1 MLIKKILK
9 SYRYIL
15 PFWKKEVLSLA
26 LGILVMGVGLI
37 NPYLTKLII
46 DKAFANRDLGLFI
59 MLAAIIGVVFIL
71 AAIINAL
78 NSYLSHYIKIR
89 LTFEL
94 NRKAFQ
100 KLQSLSYEFF
110 QENSTGENLFKLG
123 YDIEQ
128 LSCFITSFLPQLIV
142 LIPKTLLILAIIFY
156 LNWKVALF
164 ALAIMLL
171 MCVLPTYIMKR
182 LQEQLGILIEKSESL
197 FANVEEV
204 LSRMQL
210 IKAFG
215 KEKTETKN
223 YIGSVIKIIRIRLK
237 IIRLEIGS
245 SFMHNLMNSLTVRS
259 LIFYCGYQLIKG
271 RLTLGTFGAMAMY
284 LNQLSE
290 INNGF
295 ANLFQEVPHCIISY
309 DRLERILEM
318 QPAKIE
324 NACSQDVIFSRGNIE
339 FRNVTFCYKKDKM
352 ILENLSFSVPAGSFV
367 AFAGPSGVGK
377 TTMVNLLLRLFRP
390 LDGRVLIDGVDINNI
405 KSNSFYRQIG
415 VALQWPLLWNN
426 SIENNIKYSNKEAG
440 INEIREVARI
450 SCIDDFVNTLPQ
462 GYSTVIGEGACR
474 LSHGQRQRI
483 AIARALI
490 KRPKILIL
498 DEALSSVDSEN
509 ESKIIKNI
517 KEAFEGVTII
527 IISHR
532 LSTVMTAEL
541 VYFMQNSREIISA
554 APQLL
559 LDTNEVFYNLF
570 SAQTKEVCVGGP
582 DEI

>member
-1 MLIKKILK
+1 
-9 SYRYIL
+9 
-15 PFWKKEVLSLA
+15 
-26 LGILVMGVGLI
+26 MGVGLI

-46 DKAFANRDLGLFI
+46 DKAFANRDLRLFI
-59 MLAAIIGVVFIL
+59 ILTVITGGVFIL
-71 AAIINAL
+71 TAIINSL
-78 NSYLSHYIKIR
+78 NSYLSRYIKLR
-89 LTFEL
+89 LSFEL
-94 NRKAFQ
+94 NRKMFQ
-100 KLQSLSYEFF
+100 KLQSFSYNFF
-110 QENSTGENLFKLG
+110 QENTIGENLYKLG

-128 LSCFITSFLPQLIV
+128 LSSFITSFLQQIII

-156 LNWKVALF
+156 LNWKVALL
-164 ALAIMLL
+164 ALVIILL
-171 MCVLPTYIMKR
+171 MCVLPGYIMKR
-182 LQEQLGILIEKSESL
+182 LQEQLKILVGKSESF
-197 FANVEEV
+197 FAKLEEV

-215 KEKTETKN
+215 KEKTEAKN
-223 YIGSVIKIIRIRLK
+223 YIANVIKLIRMQLK
-237 IIRLEIGS
+237 VTRLEIGT
-245 SFMHNLMNSLTVRS
+245 SFMHNLMNRLALGTLV
-259 LIFYCGYQLIKG
+259 FYCGYQLIKG
-271 RLTLGTFGAMAMY
+271 RLTLGTFSAMAMY
-284 LNQLSE
+284 INQLSE
-290 INNGF
+290 INNSSVS
-295 ANLFQEVPHCIISY
+295 LFQEVSHWIVSY
-309 DRLERILEM
+309 GRLEKILEM

-324 NACSQDVIFSRGNIE
+324 NVCSQDVIFSRGNIE

-352 ILENLSFSVPAGSFV
+352 ILENLSFSVPGGSFV

-390 LDGRVLIDGVDINNI
+390 LEGRILIDGVDINNI

-426 SIENNIKYSNKEAG
+426 SIENNIKYSNKEAS

-450 SCIDDFVNTLPQ
+450 SRIDDFVNTLPQ

-517 KEAFEGVTII
+517 KEAFKGVTII

-541 VYFMQNSREIISA
+541 VYFIQNSREIISA

-570 SAQTKEVCVGGP
+570 SAQAKEVCVGGP
-582 DEI
+582 EGI

>member
-15 PFWKKEVLSLA
+15 PFWKKEVLSLV
-26 LGILVMGVGLI
+26 LSTLVMGVGLI

-46 DKAFANRDLGLFI
+46 DKAFANRDLRLFI
-59 MLAAIIGVVFIL
+59 ILTVITGGVFIL
-71 AAIINAL
+71 TAIINSL
-78 NSYLSHYIKIR
+78 NSYLSRYIKLR
-89 LTFEL
+89 LSFEL
-94 NRKAFQ
+94 NRKMFQ
-100 KLQSLSYEFF
+100 KLQSFSYNFF
-110 QENSTGENLFKLG
+110 QENTIGENLYKLG

-128 LSCFITSFLPQLIV
+128 LSSFITSFLQQIII

-156 LNWKVALF
+156 LNWKVALL
-164 ALAIMLL
+164 ALVIILL
-171 MCVLPTYIMKR
+171 MCVLPGYIMKR
-182 LQEQLGILIEKSESL
+182 LQEQLKILVGKSESF
-197 FANVEEV
+197 FAKLEEV

-215 KEKTETKN
+215 KEKTEAKN
-223 YIGSVIKIIRIRLK
+223 YIANVIKLIRMQLK
-237 IIRLEIGS
+237 VTRLEIGT
-245 SFMHNLMNSLTVRS
+245 SFMHNLMNRLALGTLV
-259 LIFYCGYQLIKG
+259 FYCGYQLIKG
-271 RLTLGTFGAMAMY
+271 RLTLGTFSAMAMY
-284 LNQLSE
+284 INQLSE
-290 INNGF
+290 INNSSVS
-295 ANLFQEVPHCIISY
+295 LFQEVSHWIVSY
-309 DRLERILEM
+309 GRLEKILEM

-324 NACSQDVIFSRGNIE
+324 NVCSQDVIFSRGNIE

-352 ILENLSFSVPAGSFV
+352 ILENLSFSVPGGSFV

-390 LDGRVLIDGVDINNI
+390 LEGRILIDGVDINNI

-426 SIENNIKYSNKEAG
+426 SIENNIKYSNKEAS

-450 SCIDDFVNTLPQ
+450 SRIDDFVNTLPQ

-517 KEAFEGVTII
+517 KEAFKGVTII

-541 VYFMQNSREIISA
+541 VYFIQNSREIISA

-570 SAQTKEVCVGGP
+570 SAQAKEVCVGGP
-582 DEI
+582 EGI